1 MPDAAVEEW
10 TISDELAQR
19 LGCGVLS
26 ALTLPVWFLLL
37 SLAVQSTLALGVS
50 VLLLLASVAVG
61 LVVLRRNR
69 RLPRTVQLDVADHLV
84 TVARAGRVSR
94 PLADLRTVEI
104 GTSLGVWPMRLGF
117 ADGSTLRLPRELG
130 DLDALLAALRRRCPG
145 VLITDKNVVS
155 SHNVLTDQNA
165 DEQ

>member
-69 RLPRTVQLDVADHLV
+69 RLPRTVQLDAADNLV

-145 VLITDKNVVS
+145 VLITDKNVGS
-155 SHNVLTDQNA
+155 SHNVLTDKSA
-165 DEQ
+165 DEK